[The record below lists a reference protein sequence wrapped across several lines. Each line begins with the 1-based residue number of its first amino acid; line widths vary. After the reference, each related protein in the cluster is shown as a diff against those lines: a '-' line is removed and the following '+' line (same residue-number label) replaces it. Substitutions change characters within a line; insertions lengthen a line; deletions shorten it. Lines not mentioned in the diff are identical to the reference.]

1 MAESQAN
8 SETAQKKR
16 GFFGAI
22 IQFIRE
28 VFDQLKK
35 VVTPSR
41 KELLNYTLVVLGFV
55 ALMMVLVTIL
65 DFVFGKLAGFIF
77 AGSPLWP
84 LW

>member
-1 MAESQAN
+1 MAESQA
-8 SETAQKKR
+8 SSGRARKKR

-22 IQFIRE
+22 IQFLRE
-28 VFDQLKK
+28 VVDQLKK

-41 KELLNYTLVVLGFV
+41 KELINYTLVVLGFV
-55 ALMMVLVTIL
+55 AVMMVLVTIL

>member
-1 MAESQAN
+1 MAESQAS
-8 SETAQKKR
+8 SERARKKR

-22 IQFIRE
+22 IQFLRE
-28 VFDQLKK
+28 VVDQLKK

-41 KELLNYTLVVLGFV
+41 KELINYTLVVLGFV
-55 ALMMVLVTIL
+55 AVMMVLVTIL

>member
-1 MAESQAN
+1 MAESHAS
-8 SETAQKKR
+8 SERARKKR

-22 IQFIRE
+22 IQFLRE
-28 VFDQLKK
+28 VVDQLKK

-41 KELLNYTLVVLGFV
+41 KELINYTLVVLGFV
-55 ALMMVLVTIL
+55 AVMMVLVTIL